1 MAKKKS
7 PGLAEQLKEQ
17 IARSGLSLNQLGRMA
32 GIGSDQLSRFMTG
45 KRGLS
50 IGSLDRIFRVLDLR
64 LVRGSSPAP
73 PAGRVEES
81 E

>member
-1 MAKKKS
+1 MAKKKA

-17 IARSGLSLNQLGRMA
+17 IARSGLSLNQIGRMA

-50 IGSLDRIFRVLDLR
+50 IASLDQIFRVLDLR
-64 LVRGSSPAP
+64 VVRGGSPATP
-73 PAGRVEES
+73 PGGGEEL